1 LESLIIAALAVKRNT
16 DKSKILG
23 RFFKTGKGEYSE
35 GDIFWG
41 ITMPE
46 QRIIAREFL
55 ETSLPE
61 IEKLLAS
68 PVHEHRMTALLIL
81 LYQFKKS
88 RQDPQKKRLIY
99 DFFLAHTRYVNNW
112 DLVDVICRDI
122 VGGYLWEQSDRS
134 ILYKLAVSPDLW
146 ERRIAMIST
155 YEFIRHGRIE
165 DTMKIAEILILD
177 KHDLICKAVGW
188 MLREAF
194 KKDPETVRTFLRNH
208 IRRLSRVTLRYAI
221 EKMPKEEQQIFLSL

>member
-1 LESLIIAALAVKRNT
+1 MEKEVISALAAKKDPVKA
-16 DKSKILG
+16 SILS
-23 RFFKTGKGEYSE
+23 RFFKTGKGEYGE
-35 GDIFWG
+35 GDVFWG

-61 IEKLLAS
+61 IEKILAS
-68 PVHEHRMTALLIL
+68 QVHEHRMTALLIL

-88 RQDPQKKRLIY
+88 RKDPQKKRLIY

-134 ILYKLAVSPDLW
+134 MLYKLAVSSDLW

-155 YEFIRHGRIE
+155 YEFIRHGKIE

-177 KHDLICKAVGW
+177 KHDLIRKAVGW

-208 IRRLSRVTLRYAI
+208 IRELSRVTLRYAI
-221 EKMPKEEQQIFLSL
+221 EKMSKEEQEIFLSL